1 MPSDLFGAPVSTVS
15 MPMVVATM
23 FGNRDYGTI
32 MGFFCMTPGIGGM
45 LQVVISLVFDKT
57 GSYNLA
63 WIAIT
68 IAGITA
74 VIIFTIC
81 IHTVN
86 INRNQEKEIQ

>member
-1 MPSDLFGAPVSTVS
+1 
-15 MPMVVATM
+15 MVVATM

-45 LQVVISLVFDKT
+45 LQVVISVVFDKT
-57 GSYNLA
+57 GSYNPA

-68 IAGITA
+68 ILGVAA

-81 IHTVN
+81 IHMVRVN
-86 INRNQEKEIQ
+86 GDQKRRFNHVYKS